1 MGIIGA
7 SFRKGGKAS
16 IGVKEDRMLTKLSH
30 MVIFYKRFADVCEN
44 AGLVAILWGIIQISY
59 FEGGIT
65 PGIVVTV
72 LGCLCAVMAIFID
85 MLAGRE

>member
-1 MGIIGA
+1 
-7 SFRKGGKAS
+7 
-16 IGVKEDRMLTKLSH
+16 MLTKLSH

-44 AGLVAILWGIIQISY
+44 AGLVAILWGLIQISY
-59 FEGGIT
+59 FEGGII

>member
-1 MGIIGA
+1 
-7 SFRKGGKAS
+7 
-16 IGVKEDRMLTKLSH
+16 MLTKLSH